1 MLLITA
7 VALALLGAPAVQNED
22 ARVERPRVA
31 SSTPSRAI
39 SARAPTLPDGPTR
52 VVCGR
57 EKALD
62 SNIMRRVCR
71 ETPVNTSERERMGG
85 EVLRDIQGARFSE
98 GMRGGLS
105 PGHNSNGG
113 RPVG

>member
-7 VALALLGAPAVQNED
+7 VALTLQGAPAAQNENG
-22 ARVERPRVA
+22 ATERPPIA
-31 SSTPSRAI
+31 SSTPSRVI

-52 VVCGR
+52 VVCNR

-71 ETPVNTSERERMGG
+71 EVPVNSSERERMASDMMKDMQR
-85 EVLRDIQGARFSE
+85 LTFSCE
-98 GMRGGLS
+98 PVPRQ
-105 PGHNSNGG
+105 PGG
-113 RPVG
+113 RPVN